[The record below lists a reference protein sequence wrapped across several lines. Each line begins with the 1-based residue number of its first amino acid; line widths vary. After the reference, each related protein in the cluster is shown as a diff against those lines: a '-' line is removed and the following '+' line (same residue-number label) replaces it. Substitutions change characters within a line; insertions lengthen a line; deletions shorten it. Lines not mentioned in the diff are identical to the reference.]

1 MGGQTNARRVTQWFF
16 ISIKATKKKHQMHIY
31 VWQTWFLFRK
41 RRKDQI
47 SNPFSFIQTHSWNK
61 VWEKIKTDLRWTVYY
76 KKKPISY
83 KTLHF
88 ILIHYG
94 FWIALTIKKKMC
106 DQLYHA
112 NQNVKHKTLR
122 NVAIFEGSNFF
133 SLPHKKLFSPFSI
146 SLQIFSSRDFLIMN
160 IQIFSHKLAFYVDNQ
175 MWSTHVI
182 SQLSG
187 VFWK

>member
-94 FWIALTIKKKMC
+94 FWIALTIKKKIC

-112 NQNVKHKTLR
+112 NQNAIPKTLR

-133 SLPHKKLFSPFSI
+133 HFHTKNYSPL
-146 SLQIFSSRDFLIMN
+146 LQYHYKYFLAVIFDNEYSNFLTQTCILRRQSNMEYACH
-160 IQIFSHKLAFYVDNQ
+160 FPTFRSF
-175 MWSTHVI
+175 
-182 SQLSG
+182 
-187 VFWK
+187 

>member
-47 SNPFSFIQTHSWNK
+47 SNPFSFIQTHSWTK
-61 VWEKIKTDLRWTVYY
+61 VWEKIKTDLGWTVYY

-94 FWIALTIKKKMC
+94 FWIALTIKKKIC

-133 SLPHKKLFSPFSI
+133 HFHTKNHSPL
-146 SLQIFSSRDFLIMN
+146 LQYHYTYFLAVIFDNEYSNFLTQTCILRRQSNMEYACH
-160 IQIFSHKLAFYVDNQ
+160 FPTFRSF
-175 MWSTHVI
+175 
-182 SQLSG
+182 
-187 VFWK
+187 